1 MKLQLPEPW
10 YDSNYPERPLSHVSQ
25 IEVRKLPNSPELFF
39 AALPNGDNDYIHEW
53 QLDMPK
59 PEYSENS
66 FAVTFTTPLR
76 VRVASKDEW
85 KTASRIWTKSHLVF
99 SKKSDNESREF
110 EYRGKT
116 FKFAGKYCY
125 GGSLSPHGRWL
136 AIFSYTGEETPD
148 WFFGGSSVK
157 FGDIFWQVYD
167 TVTAE
172 NVYEWQAKNLK
183 NPTSLHGPVLWIEER
198 YFLFPEDQSEQNFN
212 VVTLPEFVLEKNPV
226 TIQLPSRKDDKSQ
239 RIPAPNNNEA
249 WTPLI
254 PLTPEQAKKLTAPQ
268 PITLDEVR
276 APRQSSSKQ
285 LLFAIREET
294 ANEKRY
300 RGGKGAEEGG
310 DYNYRLWS
318 TYYYAISPDDPT
330 QARFASKEEWESAS
344 KLSISHGP
352 APLDKPNDTVGG
364 RRRMY
369 RPVPKTGALGDSALM
384 ASSDWIA
391 VFSFTPDAESS
402 PSGKMFVDIFEMRP
416 GNKLLTTE
424 LPYTG
429 SPVPL
434 FERAFVVEDRF
445 LFLPLN
451 ASLES
456 FTLWKL
462 P

>member
-1 MKLQLPEPW
+1 MMKLKFPEQW
-10 YDSNYPERPLSHVSQ
+10 YDSNHPDRPLSYIQQ
-25 IEVRKLPNSPELFF
+25 IEVRKLPNSPEFFF
-39 AALPNGDNDYIHEW
+39 AALPHGDNDYIHEW
-53 QLDMPK
+53 QPDMPK

-66 FAVTFTTPLR
+66 FAVNFTAPLS
-76 VRVASKDEW
+76 VRVATKDEW
-85 KTASRIWTKSHLVF
+85 KNASRIWTKSHLV
-99 SKKSDNESREF
+99 SKIDDAPGEV
-110 EYRGKT
+110 EYHGKK
-116 FKFAGKYCY
+116 FKFAGKYWY
-125 GGSLSPHGRWL
+125 GGLLSPRGQWL
-136 AIFSYTGEETPD
+136 ALFSYTGVETPD

-157 FGDIFWQVYD
+157 FGDIFWEVYD

-172 NVYEWQAKNLK
+172 KVFEWQARNVKS
-183 NPTSLHGPVLWIEER
+183 PTSLHGPVVWIEER
-198 YFLFPEDQSEQNFN
+198 YFLFPEDHSEQNFN
-212 VVTLPEFVLEKNPV
+212 VATLPEFTPEKNPV
-226 TIQLPSRKDDKSQ
+226 TIQLPSRKDDKGQ
-239 RIPAPNNNEA
+239 RIPAPYNNEA

-268 PITLDEVR
+268 PITLVEVR

-294 ANEKRY
+294 VNEKRY
-300 RGGKGAEEGG
+300 LRGRGAEEGG

-318 TYYYAISPDDPT
+318 TYYYAISPDDPS

-344 KLSISHGP
+344 KLSMGGGP
-352 APLDKPNDTVGG
+352 DPLDKPNDTIPGK
-364 RRRMY
+364 RRMY
-369 RPVPKTGALGDSALM
+369 RPVPKTGALGNSALM

-391 VFSFTPDAESS
+391 VFSYTPDADASA
-402 PSGKMFVDIFEMRP
+402 SGKMFVDIFEMRP

-434 FERAFVVEDRF
+434 FERAFVVEGGY

-451 ASLES
+451 TSLES
-456 FTLWKL
+456 FTLWQL